1 MRKYLHEQILDC
13 MSNSFAVALLSHDLP
28 GFKTLRDVYYGRI
41 ELVKSFQKS
50 HFASKGSMSFMSYG
64 MPQLT
69 IVVAPSFAMIY
80 IVQITWLPPTLKF

>member
-1 MRKYLHEQILDC
+1 

-28 GFKTLRDVYYGRI
+28 GFKTLCDVYYGRI

-50 HFASKGSMSFMSYG
+50 PVAFKGGVSFVSYG
-64 MPQLT
+64 MLQLT

-80 IVQITWLPPTLKF
+80 IVQITWLPPTLNYSQLWI